1 MARITNRKQLVQGH
15 SSVVARITNRK
26 QLVQGPY
33 DDTAGQ
39 ELQSI
44 QTTAEEKRSKLLL
57 NCTIY

>member
-26 QLVQGPY
+26 QVVQSPY

-39 ELQSI
+39 VAINS
-44 QTTAEEKRSKLLL
+44 
-57 NCTIY
+57 NHC